1 MSKKHEFQLQRW
13 KLLIE
18 DRVKSGMKVRDW
30 CEANGVTK
38 DAYYYWLAK
47 LREEYYEEAVQSLST
62 EKISTNTFVELPMSK
77 QSCQIQPTLQNA
89 IHQPTVVLQKDSI
102 RMEIFPDILA
112 LLLQRLLKAVSDV

>member
-18 DRVKSGMKVRDW
+18 DRIKSGMKVRDW

-47 LREEYYEEAVQSLST
+47 LREEHYEDAIRNLST
-62 EKISTNTFVELPMSK
+62 ETVSTNTFVELPMPK
-77 QSCQIQPTLQNA
+77 QSCQFQPTAQNA
-89 IHQPTVVLQKDSI
+89 IHQPAAVLQKGSI
-102 RMEIFPDILA
+102 RMEIFPDIPA
-112 LLLQRLLKAVSDV
+112 LLLQQLLKAVSDV

>member
-18 DRVKSGMKVRDW
+18 DRIKSGMKVRDW

-47 LREEYYEEAVQSLST
+47 LREEHYEEAVQSLST
-62 EKISTNTFVELPMSK
+62 ETISANTFVELPIPT
-77 QSCQIQPTLQNA
+77 QSCQIQSTLQNI
-89 IHQPTVVLQKDSI
+89 IHQPAAVLQKDSI
-102 RMEIFPDILA
+102 RIELSPDIPA
-112 LLLQRLLKAVSDV
+112 LLLQQLLKVASDV

>member
-18 DRVKSGMKVRDW
+18 DRIKSGMKVRDW
-30 CEANGVTK
+30 CDANGVTK

-47 LREEYYEEAVQSLST
+47 LREEHYEEAVQSLST

-77 QSCQIQPTLQNA
+77 QSCQIQPTLQNV
-89 IHQPTVVLQKDSI
+89 IHQPVMGDPKRQYPHGNLP
-102 RMEIFPDILA
+102 RNPGLA
-112 LLLQRLLKAVSDV
+112 T

>member
-38 DAYYYWLAK
+38 DTYYYWLAK
-47 LREEYYEEAVQSLST
+47 LREEHYEEAVQSLSAET
-62 EKISTNTFVELPMSK
+62 ISSNTFVELPMPK
-77 QSCQIQPTLQNA
+77 QTHQTRPVPENV
-89 IHQPTVVLQKDSI
+89 IHRPVAVLQKDSI
-102 RMEIFPDILA
+102 RIEIFQDIPD
-112 LLLQRLLKAVSDV
+112 LLLQQVLKAVSDV